1 VRQQAGAKLVIA
13 EEARD
18 PSIRGGRLDFS
29 MLSDESRA
37 LERRIAESLNVD
49 EKDLRAYLVEVLEE
63 RLYRGRESTER
74 RTGFRF
80 TRGTH
85 SGTFIRDRDGTD
97 LLPVGHQP
105 PPEN

>member
-1 VRQQAGAKLVIA
+1 
-13 EEARD
+13 
-18 PSIRGGRLDFS
+18 
-29 MLSDESRA
+29 MLSDESGA
-37 LERRIAESLNVD
+37 LERRIAESLNID
-49 EKDLRAYLVEVLEE
+49 ERNLRKYLVEVLEE

-85 SGTFIRDRDGTD
+85 SGTFVRDPEGTD

-105 PPEN
+105 PPED